1 MTEAMSAS
9 ERRGGGPNEQ
19 GWNRRRLLGILAAVL
34 VVAVSLVVGLGYWA
48 YQVIASTGEGD
59 RALSGASAGRG
70 ESQSGTAVGGAG
82 RRDEIAA
89 APMLTVPAEA
99 MHPAPPAPDPAP
111 QTAPRIRVPAWTVLG
126 PASVLT
132 GFPQTPTGAV
142 GQLAQIEATVLQSMS
157 LRTADQVYQA
167 WALPGGIGSSNWGL
181 TSSVQ
186 AFLDRTQMGET
197 LQPAATVT
205 VEPAAALVKGT
216 DGPTWVA
223 ACVLMKVTAV
233 YRSQGQVAFG
243 HCERMQWVGGRWMI
257 APGRPPAPA
266 PSTWPRTAVSNE
278 AGWRTWATDGLAEN
292 PVEGTDGDAPMTGTA
307 EQESR

>member
-1 MTEAMSAS
+1 MAAARTAS
-9 ERRGGGPNEQ
+9 GSRGVGPNDV
-19 GWNRRRLLGILAAVL
+19 GWDRRRLLAIVAAVM

-48 YQVIASTGEGD
+48 YQLIGSIGD
-59 RALSGASAGRG
+59 DDRTAGDIGAGRS
-70 ESQSGTAVGGAG
+70 ESQFSTVVGGAG

-89 APMLTVPAEA
+89 APMRTVPAEA
-99 MHPAPPAPDPAP
+99 MHPAPPTPDAASPTHQRTP
-111 QTAPRIRVPAWTVLG
+111 GIRIPAWTVLG

-157 LRTADQVYQA
+157 LRTADQVYQG
-167 WALPGGIGSSNWGL
+167 WALPGGIGSASWGL

-186 AFLDRTQMGET
+186 AFLDRTGMGET
-197 LQPAATVT
+197 LDGAATVT
-205 VEPAAALVKGT
+205 VDPVGALVKGT
-216 DGPTWVA
+216 DGPTWVT

-233 YRSQGQVAFG
+233 YRAQGQVAFG

-266 PSTWPRTAVSNE
+266 PSTWPRTATSIQ
-278 AGWRTWATDGLAEN
+278 AGWRTWVTDMVDEDPDGAA
-292 PVEGTDGDAPMTGTA
+292 PVTGA
-307 EQESR
+307 EQESQ